1 MPHSLSKSRRRS
13 SASLILDRLGVSQA
27 QLAEVL
33 GVSKSSLSRVL
44 AGRQPVPADLEP
56 VLRGL
61 LGSRDAARVV
71 AAIEQAR
78 P

>member
-1 MPHSLSKSRRRS
+1 MPYPPTKSRRRS
-13 SASLILDRLGVSQA
+13 LASLLLDGLGVSQA

-44 AGRQPVPADLEP
+44 AGRQPIPADLEP

-61 LGSRDAARVV
+61 LGGNDAARVV
-71 AAIEQAR
+71 AAIEEAGS
-78 P
+78 